1 MEDLKEAILGPESPQ
16 VHQLPSFPETMQSVS
31 AEEKVNFIKILLNE
45 S

>member
-31 AEEKVNFIKILLNE
+31 AEKVNFIKILLNE